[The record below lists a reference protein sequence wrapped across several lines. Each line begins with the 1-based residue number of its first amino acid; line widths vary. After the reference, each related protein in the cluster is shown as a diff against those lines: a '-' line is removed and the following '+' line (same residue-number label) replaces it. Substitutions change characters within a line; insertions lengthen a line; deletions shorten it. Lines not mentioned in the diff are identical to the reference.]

1 MPPQSTGFEDS
12 TSSASTHDTEILSD
26 VGDQSEDSIS
36 EEICS
41 SQLCPTTAAMQKELS
56 ADNEN
61 DQWPSKANKV
71 IVKAVFGKLVMRDE
85 AVAVLKKRFNVQQ
98 KHLTGLVPGQLY
110 AVMAKKLVLS
120 KYCTLLN
127 KQNIKNLKRSDLTV
141 AKEIKI

>member
-1 MPPQSTGFEDS
+1 MTLKSLVLLVISPRTRYQKKYAA
-12 TSSASTHDTEILSD
+12 ASCAL
-26 VGDQSEDSIS
+26 
-36 EEICS
+36 
-41 SQLCPTTAAMQKELS
+41 QLQQLQKELS

-110 AVMAKKLVLS
+110 AVMAKKLVQS

-127 KQNIKNLKRSDLTV
+127 KQNIKNLKRSDLTF
-141 AKEIKI
+141 AKEIEI